1 VEKMSALANSYADLL
16 SKAQPE
22 VIHDE
27 CQYEAALGRLES
39 LTSKERPSDAEKK
52 LVELLSLL
60 IDDFEA
66 KHYSLPKAGPI
77 DVIRHLMEENHL
89 RQKDL
94 VDVFGTESIVSDI
107 LNGKRDLTKEHIR
120 KLSERF
126 SVSPAVFF

>member
-1 VEKMSALANSYADLL
+1 MSVLANGYADLL
-16 SKAQPE
+16 SKTQPE

-27 CQYEAALGRLES
+27 GQYEAALGRLES
-39 LTSKERPSDAEKK
+39 LTSKERLSEAEKK

-60 IDDFEA
+60 IDDFET

-77 DVIRHLMEENHL
+77 NVIRHLMEENQL

-126 SVSPAVFF
+126 SVSPAIFF